1 MDVLKFGG
9 TSVANASNIKQSVSI
24 FTQAKY
30 SNVIVVVSAL
40 SGVTDLLIQ
49 AAIDASISNGS
60 YLETLTHIEQ
70 KHITCVNE
78 LVENNNAD
86 CIEMVEQHFSELQ
99 DICEGVYRL
108 GELTARTKD
117 RIVSYG
123 ELLSSKII
131 SAYLTS
137 TNQAHQWID
146 SREVIITDNN
156 FGNANVDF
164 EKTYRNVELRIKS
177 FELEKNIH
185 NSKLITQNLFLAP
198 GFVASNETGITTTL
212 GRGGSDYTAAIFA
225 GAVNAEN
232 LEIWTD
238 VSGMMTADPRWVANV
253 KNIPHTS
260 YKEAMELSHFGAKV
274 IYPPTIHLQ
283 CKRIFLS
290 G

>member
-9 TSVANASNIKQSVSI
+9 TSVANSTNIKQSVSI

-30 SNVIVVVSAL
+30 SNAIVVVSAL

-70 KHITCVNE
+70 KHIVCVNE
-78 LVENNNAD
+78 LIENNNAD

-108 GELTARTKD
+108 GELTNRTKD

-131 SAYLTS
+131 SAYLTA

-164 EKTYRNVELRIKS
+164 EKTYSKI
-177 FELEKNIH
+177 
-185 NSKLITQNLFLAP
+185 NSKFKIQNLKLFLAP
-198 GFVASNETGITTTL
+198 GFVASNESGITTTL

-238 VSGMMTADPRWVANV
+238 VSGMM
-253 KNIPHTS
+253 K
-260 YKEAMELSHFGAKV
+260 
-274 IYPPTIHLQ
+274 
-283 CKRIFLS
+283 
-290 G
+290 